1 MRRRLVLA
9 SASPRRRV
17 LLEQV
22 GLVDVVVEPSDHPED
37 GDGPEAHALAKAR
50 AVAARHA
57 GEDVVVLGADTV
69 VVVDGQ
75 IVGKP
80 DSPADA
86 RRILRDL
93 SGRDHEV
100 VTAWAVVDCVS
111 GHEVCGASTTT
122 VTFRDLD
129 DATIDAY
136 VATGEPRDKAGA
148 YGIQGR
154 GALLVARIHGDWPT
168 VVGLPVG
175 DVVPALRD
183 LGVV

>member
-9 SASPRRRV
+9 SSSPRRRA

-22 GLVDVVVEPSDHPED
+22 GLTDLDVEPSDHPED
-37 GDGPEAHALAKAR
+37 GGGPDVHALAKAR

-69 VVVDGQ
+69 VVVDGRA
-75 IVGKP
+75 IGKP
-80 DSPADA
+80 ASPDDA
-86 RRILRDL
+86 RRILREL

-100 VTAWAVVDCVS
+100 VTAWAIVDC
-111 GHEVCGASTTT
+111 GDGAEVQGSSTTT
-122 VTFRDLD
+122 VTFRELD
-129 DATIDAY
+129 HATIEAY

-154 GALLVARIHGDWPT
+154 GALLVERIHGDWPT